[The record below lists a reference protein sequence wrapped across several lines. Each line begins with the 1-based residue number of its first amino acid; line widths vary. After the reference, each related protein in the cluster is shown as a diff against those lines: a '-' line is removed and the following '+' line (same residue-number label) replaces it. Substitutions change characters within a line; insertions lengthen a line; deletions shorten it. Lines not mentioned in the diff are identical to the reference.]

1 MNLLTISAPGAL
13 IFTCYL
19 LIVMYVLRLVAQ
31 RYADKPWAQGLAALI
46 H

>member
-19 LIVMYVLRLVAQ
+19 LIVMYVLRLVAM
-31 RYADKPWAQGLAALI
+31 RYASTPFGQGLAVLI
-46 H
+46 G

>member
-1 MNLLTISAPGAL
+1 MNLLTISLPGAF

-19 LIVMYVLRLVAQ
+19 LVVQYVLRLVAQ
-31 RYADKPWAQGLAALI
+31 RYATHPWAQGLATLI